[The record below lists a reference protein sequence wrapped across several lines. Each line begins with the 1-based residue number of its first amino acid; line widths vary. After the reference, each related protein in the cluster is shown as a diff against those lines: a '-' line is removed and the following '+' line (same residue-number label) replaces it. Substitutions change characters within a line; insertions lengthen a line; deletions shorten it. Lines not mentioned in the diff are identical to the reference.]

1 MKDLV
6 AFVVESLVDNPEDV
20 QVTEVRGRGSTVLEL
35 AVAQADMGRVIGKGG
50 RVIDSIRTLL
60 QVRAAKDGKRVELE
74 LLEVDELR

>member
-6 AFVVESLVDNPEDV
+6 AFIVELLVDNPEEV

-35 AVAQADMGRVIGKGG
+35 AVAQADMGRVIGKSG

-60 QVRAAKDGKRVELE
+60 QVRAAKDGRRVELE
-74 LLEVDELR
+74 LLEADELR

>member
-6 AFVVESLVDNPEDV
+6 AFIVESLVDNPDDV
-20 QVTEVRGRGSTVLEL
+20 QVTEVRGRGTTVVEL
-35 AVAQADMGRVIGKGG
+35 AVAQADMGRVIGRSG

-74 LLEVDELR
+74 LLEADELR

>member
-6 AFVVESLVDNPEDV
+6 AFIVESLVDNPEEV
-20 QVTEVRGRGSTVLEL
+20 QVTEVRGRGSTVVEL
-35 AVAQADMGRVIGKGG
+35 AVAQADMGRVIGKSG

-74 LLEVDELR
+74 LLEADELR

>member
-6 AFVVESLVDNPEDV
+6 AFIVESLVDNPEEV
-20 QVTEVRGRGSTVLEL
+20 RVTEVRGRGSTVVEL
-35 AVAQADMGRVIGKGG
+35 AVSQPDMGRVIGKSG

-74 LLEVDELR
+74 LLEADELR

>member
-6 AFVVESLVDNPEDV
+6 AFIVESLVDNPEEV

-35 AVAQADMGRVIGKGG
+35 AVAQADMGRVIGKSG

-74 LLEVDELR
+74 LLEADELR